1 MSSVINLLCNFS
13 WHPFPHP
20 SSFFLYHL
28 FLYTSNSFPISPP
41 TIAFPPIQRGCLVCR
56 PSSSNINASHFFF
69 TNKIFAHLI
78 KLVQFMEAL
87 VAWNNKILLQ
97 QIIYFIYLSLL
108 FSLFWI
114 PSVLFQEII
123 ILVVEVWDPS
133 RVFRGKQYP
142 LYLWYLKNS
151 NRKIQNKFVTV
162 KFLPRFYCIQ

>member
-1 MSSVINLLCNFS
+1 
-13 WHPFPHP
+13 
-20 SSFFLYHL
+20 
-28 FLYTSNSFPISPP
+28 
-41 TIAFPPIQRGCLVCR
+41 
-56 PSSSNINASHFFF
+56 
-69 TNKIFAHLI
+69 
-78 KLVQFMEAL
+78 MEAL

-114 PSVLFQEII
+114 PCVLFQEII

-133 RVFRGKQYP
+133 RVFGGKQYP

-162 KFLPRFYCIQ
+162 NFLPRFYCIQ